1 VAVTLL
7 IKAPSLFNAPQ
18 SEHTRSG
25 GSHHHGYLRRLA
37 VTPNQAMNSQQVAD
51 LFVEQ
56 RVLQPSQ
63 VEDVLQ
69 EANLN
74 GKNIEQALVDS
85 GFVDERGFY
94 QVIADAIGTDFIDLS
109 ENEIAP
115 EIVRLIPAGLARLH
129 QALPIAAQDD
139 TLSVAL
145 VDPLDLRAAEDL
157 RFALGKDVHVVV
169 APTQQVEDRIKLYY
183 GTDSSN
189 IDEVLKQLG
198 ETGELLAIRGS
209 DDSASTVEAEANTTP
224 IIRFVDLILFQ
235 AIQDRASDIHF
246 EPFENEFKIRYRVD
260 GALYEMAPPP
270 RHLALPVI
278 SRVKVMANMNIAER
292 RLPQDGRIQKNIA
305 GRSVDLRVSTLPTQ
319 FGESVVLRVLDRST
333 VNLDLEALGLPHYIH
348 DYLIEII
355 HRPNG
360 IFIVTGPTGSGKTT
374 TLYSCLR
381 RINTIDSKLVTAEEP
396 VEYDLDGIVQVPV
409 NEAIGLT
416 FARALRAFLRQDPDR
431 IMVGETRDLE
441 TAQISIQASLTG
453 HLVFT
458 TLHTND
464 APGAITRLIDMGV
477 EPFLISST
485 LEAVLGQRL
494 LRSICPQ
501 CRTTYQPSQ
510 PLLAQLGLSRRDI
523 GDRNFHYGKGCDAC
537 NQTGYKGRKGI
548 YELLKITDPLRELIN
563 ERAPTVRL
571 KEKAIE
577 LGMVTLRQDGLR
589 SIFAGNT
596 TIEEVLKYT

>member
-1 VAVTLL
+1 M
-7 IKAPSLFNAPQ
+7 NA
-18 SEHTRSG
+18 
-25 GSHHHGYLRRLA
+25 
-37 VTPNQAMNSQQVAD
+37 QQVAD
-51 LFVEQ
+51 IFVEQ
-56 RVLQPSQ
+56 RVLQPEQ
-63 VEDVLQ
+63 VEDVLR
-69 EANLN
+69 EAQLN
-74 GKNIEQALVDS
+74 GKNIEQALIDS
-85 GFVDERGFY
+85 GFVDHRGFY
-94 QVIADAIGTDFIDLS
+94 QVIADALGTDYVELTG
-109 ENEIAP
+109 NEIAP
-115 EIVRLIPAGLARLH
+115 EILRLIPGGLARLH
-129 QALPIAAQDD
+129 RALPVAASDN

-145 VDPLDLRAAEDL
+145 VDALDLRAAEDL

-169 APTQQVEDRIKLYY
+169 APADEVEDHIKRYY
-183 GTDSSN
+183 GTDSSSMEE
-189 IDEVLKQLG
+189 ILKQLG
-198 ETGELLAIRGS
+198 EIGELLALRGT
-209 DDSASTVEAEANTTP
+209 DESASAVEPEANATP

-292 RLPQDGRIQKNIA
+292 RLPQDGRIQKNVA
-305 GRSVDLRVSTLPTQ
+305 GRNVDLRVSTLPTQ

-333 VNLDLEALGLPHYIH
+333 VHLDLEALGLPDDIHQYI
-348 DYLIEII
+348 LEII
-355 HRPNG
+355 NRPNG

-381 RINTIDSKLVTAEEP
+381 KINTIDSKLLTAEEP
-396 VEYDLDGIVQVPV
+396 VEYDLEGIVQVPV

-416 FARALRAFLRQDPDR
+416 FARILRAFLRQDPDR

-501 CRTTYQPSQ
+501 CRTTYQPTEA
-510 PLLAQLGLSRRDI
+510 LLEQLGLSRRDI
-523 GDRNFHYGKGCDAC
+523 GAKNFFYGKGCDAC

-548 YELLKITDPLRELIN
+548 YELLKITYPLRELIN
-563 ERAPTVRL
+563 ERAPSVTL
-571 KEKAIE
+571 KEKAVE

-589 SIFAGNT
+589 SIFAGDT